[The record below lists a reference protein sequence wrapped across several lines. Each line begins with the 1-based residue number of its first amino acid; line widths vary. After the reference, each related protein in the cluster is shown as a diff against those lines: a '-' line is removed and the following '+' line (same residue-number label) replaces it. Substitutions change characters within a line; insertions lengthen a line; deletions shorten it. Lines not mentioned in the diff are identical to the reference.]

1 MSKEAGAKLFVGQ
14 VPAICSEDQLN
25 AIFGQFGDILEIQI
39 MRDKMTNR
47 SKGSAWVT
55 FRESSAADD
64 AIETLHGKHSI
75 PPQSN
80 ALQIRYAKGSG
91 EGGGGGGGGG
101 GGASSPG
108 GTQHAPGF
116 RPGAPSFMPGQAAAG
131 SPPGQAWD
139 GTQVGVEG
147 HQSPPPLPPAGM
159 QGNYFGFPFP
169 GGPQMLPMPPQQQQQ
184 QSGQERSPQRQ
195 GDPRQNTAP
204 FPSRGGRKLFVGQLP
219 RDMTQ
224 DQVRGLMAPYG
235 TIEELHVMTDKRTGQ
250 GTGAAFVIYF
260 TREEAQAAIHGLNGE
275 HTVEGMRTPL
285 QVRFAEGEIDRE
297 KEAKLFVG
305 QVPFSAS
312 EEDLRQIFGQFGG
325 IVEVALVRQKD
336 RSSKGCGFVRFSDR
350 HGADKAIQALH
361 GRHTMQGG
369 HSPLTV
375 RFADSEHEKRKRRDQ
390 RHNQNMNTI
399 NSMMTGMNL
408 QSFQGMPMPMPML
421 APGMMPMPMMP
432 WVPGVY
438 PNPALQQPHDVG

>member
-1 MSKEAGAKLFVGQ
+1 
-14 VPAICSEDQLN
+14 
-25 AIFGQFGDILEIQI
+25 
-39 MRDKMTNR
+39 
-47 SKGSAWVT
+47 
-55 FRESSAADD
+55 
-64 AIETLHGKHSI
+64 
-75 PPQSN
+75 
-80 ALQIRYAKGSG
+80 
-91 EGGGGGGGGG
+91 
-101 GGASSPG
+101 
-108 GTQHAPGF
+108 
-116 RPGAPSFMPGQAAAG
+116 
-131 SPPGQAWD
+131 
-139 GTQVGVEG
+139 
-147 HQSPPPLPPAGM
+147 
-159 QGNYFGFPFP
+159 
-169 GGPQMLPMPPQQQQQ
+169 
-184 QSGQERSPQRQ
+184 
-195 GDPRQNTAP
+195 
-204 FPSRGGRKLFVGQLP
+204 
-219 RDMTQ
+219 
-224 DQVRGLMAPYG
+224 
-235 TIEELHVMTDKRTGQ
+235 
-250 GTGAAFVIYF
+250 
-260 TREEAQAAIHGLNGE
+260 
-275 HTVEGMRTPL
+275 VEGMRTPL

>member
-1 MSKEAGAKLFVGQ
+1 VGQ

-39 MRDKMTNR
+39 MRDKVTNR

-91 EGGGGGGGGG
+91 EGGGGGGSGGGG
-101 GGASSPG
+101 GGAASSPP

-116 RPGAPSFMPGQAAAG
+116 RPGAPSFMPGQVAAG
-131 SPPGQAWD
+131 STPGWD
-139 GTQVGVEG
+139 GTQQVGGEG
-147 HQSPPPLPPAGM
+147 HQSPPAAQAMSQPGM
-159 QGNYFGFPFP
+159 QGNFFGFPYP
-169 GGPQMLPMPPQQQQQ
+169 GGPQMLPPQQQPQQQQQ
-184 QSGQERSPQRQ
+184 QGGQERSPQRH
-195 GDPRQNTAP
+195 GDPRQSTAP

-224 DQVRGLMAPYG
+224 EQVRSLMTPYG

-250 GTGAAFVIYF
+250 GTGAAFVIYY
-260 TREEAQAAIHGLNGE
+260 TREEAQAAIQALNGE

-312 EEDLRQIFGQFGG
+312 EEDLRAIFEQFGS

-336 RSSKGCGFVRFSDR
+336 RSSKGCGFVRFQDR
-350 HGADKAIQALH
+350 QGADKAIQALH

-375 RFADSEHEKRKRRDQ
+375 RFADSEQEKRKRRDQ

-408 QSFQGMPMPMPML
+408 QSFQGMPMPMPLNPML
-421 APGMMPMPMMP
+421 APGMMPMMP

-438 PNPALQQPHDVG
+438 PPPTLPHDVG